1 MHECKNSNRE
11 RKQLDSQENVKFS
24 LCCHLIWFCDSNLI
38 STAGIPGEL
47 GKSVS
52 SSGMLHPQ
60 PNHKCGFTA
69 KHNLSIF
76 SFCAVG
82 IIKCR
87 QHQMFT
93 SYGILFSP
101 IKYHKIIFSWPV
113 DTFQKADPWIH
124 VKKDRK
130 VYREKIFFCARIP
143 LLEISIKGI
152 TSKKLNKLLI

>member
-1 MHECKNSNRE
+1 MITEMHECKNFSSE
-11 RKQLDSQENVKFS
+11 RKQLESQEKVTFS
-24 LCCHLIWFCDSNLI
+24 LCCHLIWACDSNLI

-60 PNHKCGFTA
+60 PNRKCGFTA

-87 QHQMFT
+87 EHQMFT
-93 SYGILFSP
+93 SYGILFFP
-101 IKYHKIIFSWPV
+101 IKYHKIMFSWLV
-113 DTFQKADPWIH
+113 HTFEKADPWTTW
-124 VKKDRK
+124 KKT
-130 VYREKIFFCARIP
+130 EKCIGKKYFFMQ
-143 LLEISIKGI
+143 GFFY
-152 TSKKLNKLLI
+152 